1 MTPYLA
7 TGLRLA
13 GETAVGPRLAV
24 NVHLDALAT
33 LTPTH
38 LTVNQLQVWGTWP
51 ASVAVGVGAV
61 ERFW

>member
-13 GETAVGPRLAV
+13 GEAAVGPRFAL

-33 LTPTH
+33 LTPTQ
-38 LTVNQLQVWGTWP
+38 LAVNQFQVWGTWP
-51 ASVAVGVGAV
+51 ASVALGVSAI